1 MASNVETIWDYLEL
15 LGYEVVPRTEK
26 KTVHLALESDKLNGA
41 QKKRLQTR
49 LEWSEKLDGVF
60 SLVTVLP
67 TEQGLRVRHWGRSG
81 KAMSN
86 LGHLDALVEVS
97 LHTPSEPIILISEVT
112 CDNPLAKLSGFV
124 NPNRVNEDD
133 WYPDNLQDNF
143 HDIITFDEFIQG
155 ESEMTYHYRQLS
167 LKRALHD
174 SGLNIIPSQG
184 YWSLEN
190 ARVIVKDIWGVGG
203 EGMVGRDIHSHWVAG
218 ARNETMIKLK
228 EKLSFDVTVVGVC
241 SGKEGTKYEGTLGKL
256 IVFFR
261 AFGEADGEPLW
272 VPISGMT
279 DKQRDEW
286 YEHPERIIGATVK
299 MDAKSFTDTGNLR
312 EPRYKETRHDKGSD
326 FPCTILKETK
336 EFTKGKA
343 NHMIHEL
350 EID

>member
-15 LGYEVVPRTEK
+15 LGYAVKSRPEK
-26 KTVHLALESDKLNGA
+26 KTVHLALESDKLNKA
-41 QKKRLQTR
+41 QTKRLADR

-86 LGHLDALVEVS
+86 LGQLDAKVEVS
-97 LHTPSEPIILISEVT
+97 LHRPSEPIILISEVT
-112 CDNPLAKLSGFV
+112 SDDVLAKLSGFV
-124 NPNRVNEDD
+124 NPNRVNDGD
-133 WYPDNLQDNF
+133 FYPTNLSDNF
-143 HDIITFDEFIQG
+143 HDILTFDEFIKG
-155 ESEMTYHYRQLS
+155 ESDMTYHYRQLA
-167 LKRALHD
+167 LKKALHD
-174 SGLNIIPSQG
+174 SELPCIPSQG

-190 ARVIVKDIWGVGG
+190 ARVIAKDIWGVGG

-241 SGKEGTKYEGTLGKL
+241 SGKKGSKYEGTLGKL
-256 IVFFR
+256 IVLFR
-261 AFGEADGEPLW
+261 AFGEPDGEPLW
-272 VPISGMT
+272 IPISGMT

-286 YEHPERIIGATVK
+286 YEHPERIVGATVK
-299 MDAKSFTDTGNLR
+299 MDAKSFTETGNLR

-326 FPCTILKETK
+326 FPCVVLDSLKKFE
-336 EFTKGKA
+336 KA
-343 NHMIHEL
+343 GAFYSIHEL